1 MRVDPNQPE
10 DSSFVAGFVSAILLG
25 LATVVIHKAYQWLT
39 TTSLVGVVDW
49 WTSEQTITYVPG
61 EVFSGL
67 FGVLMVVVILFVIV
81 GYMAF
86 GPRVRT

>member
-1 MRVDPNQPE
+1 MRVDSNPPT

-39 TTSLVGVVDW
+39 STTLAGVVSW

-67 FGVLMVVVILFVIV
+67 FGVLMVVLILFVIV
-81 GYMAF
+81 SFMAF